1 MRYFLFNNY
10 KQNTT
15 SLSLLVGTIVPTD
28 NTQFGM
34 QTEYISVLDISDV
47 TICN

>member
-15 SLSLLVGTIVPTD
+15 SLSLLVGTIVD
-28 NTQFGM
+28 ENRCKQTQA
-34 QTEYISVLDISDV
+34 SLH
-47 TICN
+47 